1 MFSKAL
7 AILINWFQN
16 HLLCAKQ
23 SLNKLLSTPIG
34 SSITISMTAL
44 AFAIPLAIFQ
54 LSQGSAAALN
64 SMQESKQI
72 TLFLADDVDYAG
84 AVKLAKALRQDPYFS
99 SVELIDRQQ
108 ALDDFAERSQLEGL
122 TQNLPQNPLPHLL
135 LLMPQEQNHSLEQLE
150 QLQQH
155 LESLNEV
162 AYFQLDT
169 LWLQRLQ
176 AWQDLAN
183 RSLTIV
189 TALLLLGACLILIN
203 VIRWELASRRDEI
216 DIMYL
221 VGANDRYIR
230 RPFMYSGLW
239 LGLASG
245 ILALVLVLLAI
256 ALIHPS
262 LEGID
267 ALYGSDIATKSLLE
281 WETCL
286 TVLGLSA
293 LIGVFS
299 ASIGA
304 NSRLQIR

>member
-122 TQNLPQNPLPHLL
+122 IQNLPRNPLPHLL

-304 NSRLQIR
+304 NSSLQIR

>member
-7 AILINWFQN
+7 AIVIGWYQN

-23 SLNKLLSTPIG
+23 SLNKLLAAPIG

-72 TLFLADDVDYAG
+72 TLFLADDVSYAS
-84 AVKLAKALRQDPYFS
+84 AVTLTEQLKQDSDFN

-108 ALDDFAERSQLEGL
+108 ALNDFAKRSQLEGL
-122 TQNLPQNPLPHLL
+122 IQNLPQNPLPHLI
-135 LLMPQEQNHSLEQLE
+135 LLMPHEQNQSLQQLE
-150 QLQQH
+150 QLQQR
-155 LESLNEV
+155 LEGLNQV

-221 VGANDRYIR
+221 VGASDRYIR
-230 RPFMYSGLW
+230 RPFMYSGFW
-239 LGLASG
+239 LGLFSG
-245 ILALVLVLLAI
+245 VFALILVLLAS
-256 ALIHPS
+256 ALIYPS
-262 LEGID
+262 LRRID
-267 ALYGSDIATKSLLE
+267 SLYGSNIAIKSLLE

-286 TVLGLSA
+286 IVLGSSA
-293 LIGVFS
+293 LIGLFS

>member
-7 AILINWFQN
+7 AIIISWYQN

-23 SLNKLLSTPIG
+23 SLNKLLAAPIG

-54 LSQGSAAALN
+54 LSQGSAAALS

-72 TLFLADDVDYAG
+72 TLFLADDVNYAS
-84 AVKLAKALRQDPYFS
+84 AVTLAEQLKQDPDFS

-108 ALDDFAERSQLEGL
+108 ALNDFAKRSQLEGL
-122 TQNLPQNPLPHLL
+122 IQNLPQNPLPHLL
-135 LLMPQEQNHSLEQLE
+135 LLMPREQNQSLQQLE
-150 QLQQH
+150 QLQQR
-155 LESLNEV
+155 LEGLNEV

-216 DIMYL
+216 NIMYL
-221 VGANDRYIR
+221 VGASDRYIR
-230 RPFMYSGLW
+230 RPFMYSGFW
-239 LGLASG
+239 LGLFSG
-245 ILALVLVLLAI
+245 ALALILVLLAS
-256 ALIHPS
+256 ALIYSS
-262 LEGID
+262 LGRID
-267 ALYGSDIATKSLLE
+267 ALYGSNLAAKSLLE

-286 TVLGLSA
+286 IVLGSSA
-293 LIGVFS
+293 LIGLFS

>member
-7 AILINWFQN
+7 AIIISWYQN

-23 SLNKLLSTPIG
+23 SLNKLLAAPIG

-54 LSQGSAAALN
+54 LSQGSAAALS

-72 TLFLADDVDYAG
+72 TLFLADDVNYAS
-84 AVKLAKALRQDPYFS
+84 AVTLAEQLKQDPDFS

-108 ALDDFAERSQLEGL
+108 ALNDFAKRSQLEGL
-122 TQNLPQNPLPHLL
+122 IQNLPQNPLPHLL
-135 LLMPQEQNHSLEQLE
+135 LLMPREQNQGLQQLE
-150 QLQQH
+150 QLQQR
-155 LESLNEV
+155 LEDLNEV

-221 VGANDRYIR
+221 VGASDRYIR
-230 RPFMYSGLW
+230 RPFMYSGFW
-239 LGLASG
+239 LGLFSG
-245 ILALVLVLLAI
+245 ALALILVLLAS
-256 ALIHPS
+256 ALIYPS
-262 LEGID
+262 LGRID
-267 ALYGSDIATKSLLE
+267 ALYGSDLAAKSLLE

-286 TVLGLSA
+286 IVLSSSA
-293 LIGVFS
+293 LIGLFS

>member
-1 MFSKAL
+1 
-7 AILINWFQN
+7 
-16 HLLCAKQ
+16 
-23 SLNKLLSTPIG
+23 
-34 SSITISMTAL
+34 
-44 AFAIPLAIFQ
+44 
-54 LSQGSAAALN
+54 
-64 SMQESKQI
+64 MQESKQI
-72 TLFLADDVDYAG
+72 TLFLADDVNYAS
-84 AVKLAKALRQDPYFS
+84 AVTLAEQLKQDSDFS

-108 ALDDFAERSQLEGL
+108 ALNDFAKRSQLEGL
-122 TQNLPQNPLPHLL
+122 IQNLPQNPLPHLL
-135 LLMPQEQNHSLEQLE
+135 LLMPREQNQGLQQLE
-150 QLQQH
+150 QLQQR
-155 LESLNEV
+155 LEDLNEV

-221 VGANDRYIR
+221 VGASDRYIR
-230 RPFMYSGLW
+230 RPFMYSGFW
-239 LGLASG
+239 LGLFSG
-245 ILALVLVLLAI
+245 ALALILVLLAS
-256 ALIHPS
+256 ALIYPS
-262 LEGID
+262 LGRID
-267 ALYGSDIATKSLLE
+267 ALYGSDLAAKSLLE

-286 TVLGLSA
+286 IVLGSSA
-293 LIGVFS
+293 LIGLFS